1 MNNREWLNTLSN
13 EEFVNN
19 IMHCE
24 EVCMFSSRY
33 TCNNECSINV
43 ASWLDAEHEE
53 PDTQEKI
60 DADAELD
67 GCLYWSDSGDT
78 TPCLECKHNVSAT
91 GIDCHTNIRLDL
103 LRRQRELDV
112 RK

>member
-60 DADAELD
+60 DAVARSFPPFA
-67 GCLYWSDSGDT
+67 SDT
-78 TPCLECKHNVSAT
+78 MF
-91 GIDCHTNIRLDL
+91 DL
-103 LRRQRELDV
+103 LRRQRELDA
-112 RK
+112 RLMGGGK